1 MLAAT
6 LSLVFRRDYRS
17 PRFAALHGKP
27 YLETSSLN
35 QKAAC
40 AVDATKAQMHVGADQ
55 FRQSP
60 CLPVGRIAPQ

>member
-1 MLAAT
+1 

-17 PRFAALHGKP
+17 RRFAALPALHGKL
-27 YLETSSLN
+27 YLETSFLN

-40 AVDATKAQMHVGADQ
+40 AVDATKAQMHAGADQ

-60 CLPVGRIAPQ
+60 CLAIGRIAPQ